1 MKECFNIKN
10 IKYANEYLYSLY
22 KSIGIQFLNRVW
34 IAYVVELHILV
45 FWCFYISLLALWVK
59 KNDIC
64 FYFCLVYNQIQL
76 NISSVLNH

>member
-59 KNDIC
+59 KMTS
-64 FYFCLVYNQIQL
+64 VS
-76 NISSVLNH
+76 ISVWFTIKFN